1 MKNRWM
7 QLVGSLV
14 AMVMIANLQY
24 AWTLFVKPMQTSTG
38 WTLSQIQWAFTLFIL
53 CQTWVQ
59 PLEGWLIDKIGPR
72 LFLTIAGVLCGGG
85 WALMGSARTPL
96 ELYTDYCLAGVGA
109 AFVYSGSMGSALKWF
124 PDRRGLASGI
134 MAAGFGGGT
143 ALFIPVIAALI
154 KNRSYNAAFLWT
166 GIVQGIVILIVAQF
180 LRHPGPDF
188 AKTAPKG
195 AANPKVRRNT
205 EQFTTSEMLRTP
217 QFYLLYGMFVAM
229 ATGGLLV
236 TAQAG
241 PVAASWG
248 ISAAALQAAEKLR
261 FAVIPSGA
269 RNLLLPRTAENKPD
283 SSDWQKAPGF
293 SMTSQGSFSAT
304 YLTTAT
310 ALSPIAKGTSR
321 IFWGWFSDRTGRQK
335 AMSIAFLLQ
344 GGGLLA
350 VLTLGRMSGTWFTI
364 TLVLTFFT
372 WGEVFS
378 LFPST
383 LGDYFGSRNATSNY
397 SFLYTAKG
405 VSSIIGGGLAALLF
419 EKFGSWTAAFYG
431 SAALALLSGFMAI
444 GLRLVPLP
452 HKALRREPG
461 ADAVIRATQS
471 ES

>member
-248 ISAAALQAAEKLR
+248 ISAAAL
-261 FAVIPSGA
+261 
-269 RNLLLPRTAENKPD
+269 TA
-283 SSDWQKAPGF
+283 
-293 SMTSQGSFSAT
+293 
-304 YLTTAT
+304 AT
-310 ALSPIAKGTSR
+310 ALSPIANGTSR
-321 IFWGWFSDRTGRQK
+321 IFWGWFSDRTGREK
-335 AMSIAFLLQ
+335 TMSIAFLLQ
-344 GGGLLA
+344 AGCLLA

-419 EKFGSWTAAFYG
+419 GKFGSWTAAFYG